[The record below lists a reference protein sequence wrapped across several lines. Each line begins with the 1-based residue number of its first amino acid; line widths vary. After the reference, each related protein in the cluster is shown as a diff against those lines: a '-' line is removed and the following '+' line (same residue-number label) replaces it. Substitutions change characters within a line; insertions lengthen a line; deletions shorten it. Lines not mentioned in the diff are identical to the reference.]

1 VLATG
6 DGALELPPPPPPQAI
21 RIVIRKKVS
30 GLVNLKEI

>member
-1 VLATG
+1 MLATG

-21 RIVIRKKVS
+21 RMVIRKKVS